1 MESNYEEIPDKDEK
15 LDPLTIEHLACL
27 EINDLILQ
35 PPYHLVGN
43 IAFNDKGI
51 SYDGEI
57 LVYNSNNLTKENVVG
72 EVKIQIKGTTTFNK
86 VHKKPKI
93 KHQVQKS
100 DIENYYKFGGGVLY
114 FVVTINKKTNK
125 KQAYYKILAPLDLKA
140 HLLKLNNNN
149 NKSISIEFKKL
160 EKGSLDSLCKSFIK
174 LVEKQPTHFIEFNE
188 HRDFTDYK
196 VDIIDIKSDSSD
208 LFDST
213 AYVYGFTTDNLEIPI
228 SAAQL
233 NRIKRGYRESI
244 TLNNEK
250 VIITYEITETE
261 SSYEILIED
270 TLSIKL
276 QKGKK
281 GGSFKLGR
289 LLTLGS
295 YMKSLQIINYFV
307 LHGKLP
313 FHSFNLEMSL
323 DTPKEFKNIGED
335 IKYHQ
340 ELITVCN
347 QIGLNENYVF
357 NNKENL
363 TSLFNGI
370 IDIFKNKK
378 YHLLNIKDQ
387 NELLDMRVYAIDLS
401 RYVRVRLLFTENKFH
416 NFYSNKIL
424 SKAGGLIPKGKL
436 PEKEDKVPLIIHE
449 NWENY
454 YQKVSFFS
462 ILGVEE
468 IEKDANFNFEVVK
481 SSFSDIYHDFKT
493 DLTIFVSLVYIN
505 YYNKFPNEEY
515 LDFALYLN
523 NRYLSYYPKNDIPK
537 VNTYLIKIIRGNAL
551 SPDEKTDILN
561 IEERAKNAKDTTL
574 MFACE
579 VLLGSKER
587 ARRILNKIGEEGKKE
602 LETFPI
608 YHQYEKLN

>member
-1 MESNYEEIPDKDEK
+1 METKNEEILDIDAK

-57 LVYNSNNLTKENVVG
+57 LVYDSNNLTKGNVIG

-86 VHKKPKI
+86 VHKKAKI

-125 KQAYYKILAPLDLKA
+125 RQAYYKILAPLDLKA
-140 HLLKLNNNN
+140 HLLKLHNNN
-149 NKSISIEFKKL
+149 NKSISMEFKKL

-174 LVEKQPTHFIEFNE
+174 IVEKQPKRYIEFSE
-188 HRDFTDYK
+188 QRDFTDYK

-213 AYVYGFTTDNLEIPI
+213 AYVYGYTTDNLEIPI
-228 SAAQL
+228 QATQL
-233 NRIKRGYRESI
+233 SQIKKRYRESI
-244 TLNNEK
+244 TINNEK
-250 VIITYEITETE
+250 VNIIYEIVETE

-289 LLTLGS
+289 LRTLGS
-295 YMKSLQIINYFV
+295 YMKALQIINYFI

-313 FHSFNLEMSL
+313 FHSFDLEMSL
-323 DTPKEFKNIGED
+323 DNTREFKNIEED

-347 QIGLNENYVF
+347 QIGIYENYVF
-357 NNKENL
+357 NKKENL

-378 YHLLNIKDQ
+378 YHLLKIKNL

-401 RYVRVRLLFTENKFH
+401 HYVRVRLLFTENKFY
-416 NFYSNKIL
+416 NFYSNHIL
-424 SKAGGLIPKGKL
+424 SKAGGLIPKGK
-436 PEKEDKVPLIIHE
+436 ESKKQDRVPLSIHE

-481 SSFSDIYHDFKT
+481 SSFSDMYHDFKT
-493 DLTIFVSLVYIN
+493 QLTISVSLVYIH
-505 YYNKFPNEEY
+505 YYNKSPNEDY

-523 NRYLSYYPKNDIPK
+523 NRHLSHYPENDIPK
-537 VNTYLIKIIRGNAL
+537 INTYLIKIIRGNAL
-551 SPDEKTDILN
+551 SPDEQTDILN
-561 IEERAKNAKDTTL
+561 IEERAENAGDTAL

-587 ARRILNKIGEEGKKE
+587 ARRILNKIGEEGRKD

-608 YHQYEKLN
+608 YHQYEKLS